1 MWNLKNNT
9 NKSVCKQK
17 QVHRRRKET
26 MITKVEREV
35 GRDKL
40 GVGD

>member
-9 NKSVCKQK
+9 NESVYKQK
-17 QVHRRRKET
+17 QVHRRRKQT

-35 GRDKL
+35 GKDKL